1 MSQVL
6 QLLGLRKV
14 SEDVRPLIPDM
25 APSFKRSERVLMF
38 NKYETDHEGLWHYS
52 DSAPLRA
59 KLCPRT
65 CM

>member
-1 MSQVL
+1 M
-6 QLLGLRKV
+6 
-14 SEDVRPLIPDM
+14 IPDM